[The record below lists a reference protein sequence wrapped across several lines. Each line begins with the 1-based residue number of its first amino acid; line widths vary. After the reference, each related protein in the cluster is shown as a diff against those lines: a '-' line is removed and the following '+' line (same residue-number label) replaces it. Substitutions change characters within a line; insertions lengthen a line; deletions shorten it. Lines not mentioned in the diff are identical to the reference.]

1 MDYGKIFSGIYTDLA
16 KIEDKGKVAD
26 YIPELSKVNPNSF
39 GVQLTTIEGEKFAFG
54 DSATRF
60 SIQSIAKVFSYVLAY
75 SRVKS
80 ELWKRVG
87 VEPSGTA
94 FNSLVQLESDKGIPR
109 NPFINAG
116 AIVICDILVSE
127 LRSPKEDIL
136 TFIREL
142 TGVETINF
150 NPDVVKSENAN
161 GYINWALVNFM
172 KSFGNIHNEINDVMD
187 LYFHICSI
195 EMSCEELSQSFLF
208 LANNGVAPHSNKRIL
223 SPSRTKRA
231 NALMQSCGFYDEAGE
246 FTFKVGL
253 PGKSGVGGGIVAVH
267 PQKYCISVWSPRL
280 NAKGNS
286 YKGML
291 FLEEFTTHTELSIF

>member
-267 PQKYCISVWSPRL
+267 PQKYCITVWSPRL